1 MSLRP
6 LAKSIQEL
14 SITFDL
20 LGLDYPRLTI
30 DVDSYSKLLTE
41 LGLKGLQSLYG
52 IEIEVV

>member
-1 MSLRP
+1 MHKP
-6 LAKSIQEL
+6 LSKSIQEL

-30 DVDSYSKLLTE
+30 DVDSYSTILTE
-41 LGLKGLQSLYG
+41 LGLKRLQVLYG